1 MNAIEYEPKS
11 PPIPAADK
19 LAKAE
24 SAPRSVV
31 TFIPLGEVTN
41 PTVTTE
47 AAAHYLN
54 RRPQTLRIW
63 SMSQTGPV
71 VPLRISGRLAWPVA
85 DLKRV
90 LGVS

>member
-1 MNAIEYEPKS
+1 MNTQNQM
-11 PPIPAADK
+11 PPTIIAAAQ

-24 SAPRSVV
+24 RAPRTKV
-31 TFIPLGEVTN
+31 FCPLNEITS

-54 RRPQTLRIW
+54 RRPQTLRLHACNDN
-63 SMSQTGPV
+63 GPV
-71 VPLRISGRLAWPVA
+71 RPLRINGRLAWPVA

-90 LGVS
+90 LGVA